1 MWGDTEESALE
12 IPGQLRDEMHPPP
25 CPWERGSRGRSG
37 SGSRWQLALR
47 GLRKVGCSCPA
58 WEASDSD
65 GKLRQGFFLVLR
77 LAFQD
82 QTRDPGIRERRRRRR
97 LRLAQAAKDDFAKGS
112 PSKRLFGK
120 AGLACVWA
128 ASRHRGLC
136 QVPPGSLLSV
146 RLQPLPPS
154 WLRSAVPGSPG
165 LGEGRRRGSEGRAG
179 HCDSR
184 AASTH
189 LDGGL
194 TPGTACPRPLSVWRR
209 VLASPGGCVRS
220 RLPHGCCRPAPVCPQ
235 GETRSP
241 CWQNSLPDG
250 EAIKQL
256 EHRICSLGPRGL
268 GSGG

>member
-1 MWGDTEESALE
+1 MKEGKIKNWYMVNIFKTRFSRKDSRISSTQIRGEGGIWGAACVWGDTEESALE

-25 CPWERGSRGRSG
+25 CPWERGSRSRSG

-120 AGLACVWA
+120 AGLALCLGSEQAPWTLSGAPRVPSFCA
-128 ASRHRGLC
+128 APAPAPKLAAVSSARQSQAGRG
-136 QVPPGSLLSV
+136 QEAGK
-146 RLQPLPPS
+146 RGPS
-154 WLRSAVPGSPG
+154 WAL
-165 LGEGRRRGSEGRAG
+165 
-179 HCDSR
+179 
-184 AASTH
+184 
-189 LDGGL
+189 
-194 TPGTACPRPLSVWRR
+194 
-209 VLASPGGCVRS
+209 
-220 RLPHGCCRPAPVCPQ
+220 
-235 GETRSP
+235 
-241 CWQNSLPDG
+241 
-250 EAIKQL
+250 
-256 EHRICSLGPRGL
+256 
-268 GSGG
+268 